1 MKKLL
6 LVALLIVGCGK
17 NQNDIIYHFMNLNN
31 GINNLTNHDEF
42 TNTWSK
48 FDIDVRLKQ
57 SNGEK
62 NELFHF
68 ISKQVLEW
76 SNSEKKILD
85 SVMQLINK
93 DIKSLKLQID
103 YPDTIFFIK
112 TTGEEEGNAAGYT
125 RSKCIILS
133 ENTLLLEFQELKNL
147 VIHELFHILSRYNL
161 RFRKIMYEIIDFKLI
176 EEIEYPMSLIDFKIT
191 NPDAPSINSYI
202 NLSNDVIDDDYVLIT
217 YSESNYNKGGIF
229 DYLQFGFI
237 KLKDLKTSVKTPIIY
252 SENDFTNFYE
262 KIGKNT
268 NYIIHADEILADN
281 FVFLL
286 NNRINLPSQWVVDKM
301 KNKLQ

>member
-1 MKKLL
+1 
-6 LVALLIVGCGK
+6 
-17 NQNDIIYHFMNLNN
+17 
-31 GINNLTNHDEF
+31 
-42 TNTWSK
+42 
-48 FDIDVRLKQ
+48 
-57 SNGEK
+57 
-62 NELFHF
+62 
-68 ISKQVLEW
+68 
-76 SNSEKKILD
+76 
-85 SVMQLINK
+85 MQLINK